1 MYIHT
6 CMVKRPPQLLAPG
19 GSFLSAL
26 AAFDAG
32 ADGVYL
38 GMREF
43 SARKAAVNF
52 SLDQLR
58 RIRGLAADRGKRIAV
73 TVNTVV
79 REAEI
84 GRLADTLGW
93 LEALAVDA
101 VIVQDLGVR
110 EVASR
115 FFPRLVLH
123 ASTQMAVH
131 NSAGLSEAEALGF
144 RRVVLARE
152 LPLETIGRLRAAHPG
167 IELEVFIHGALCYS
181 FSGICLASWAL
192 TGRSSNR
199 GDCAQ
204 ICRSLFRGQDVNGH
218 LFSCRDLSLGRSV
231 LLLAGAGVDA
241 LKIEGRMKSP
251 EYVFNTVRMYR
262 EILDRGEDLSETEEE
277 ALARKSAL
285 GFARETTSGWLRS
298 PSGTRLVDSRYPGH
312 RGAVLGTI
320 ASVTADEMTVTLQGD
335 LSLRDGV
342 GLFPHAGRGGG
353 PPPVTAAEP
362 LQFSVQRI
370 RAKGRDV
377 KFAREGETVAIQL
390 PVQPGTPLPGPGDE
404 VRHLSSRFLDLPEP
418 KEARF
423 PPSRIPVDLA
433 VSLSAQGGTGTLSVR
448 SAGPGQELPV
458 FERSLTVDRA
468 EKRKPFFDILS
479 AVFAESGDALFRASA
494 IAFDNRT
501 GLPDDAVFVPPSELK
516 KAKNE
521 FYQHLEA
528 EFTRGLAGKARQV
541 EAWPDPHG
549 SRGERPDAQG
559 PGALDLAGF
568 ARRGSLSPKGDGLIP
583 FVSRGADGIAPESL
597 SVLGGFT
604 AVPLPP
610 VMLDEGWWADAL
622 DALAGAH
629 PGTRFAVGLSNLAHL
644 RLADRL
650 TGHANAWFFVDFP
663 LYVANR
669 FSLDFLARRVPRL
682 LFAYAWIEDAAE
694 GLAERPGVVPVIR
707 IASGFQP
714 PLFYSLGCFAK
725 NDLLSGRC
733 PDEAAR
739 RAAPEGTPPGE
750 CPRDFS
756 RHVSQGR
763 ARFRVVVRDCVT
775 YLFAVS

>member
-1 MYIHT
+1 VYIHG
-6 CMVKRPPQLLAPG
+6 CMVKRLPELLAPG

-43 SARKAAVNF
+43 SARKAAANF
-52 SLDQLR
+52 SLEQLR
-58 RIRGLAADRGKRIAV
+58 RIRGLAADRGRRIAV

-110 EVASR
+110 EVAAR
-115 FFPRLVLH
+115 FFPRLTLH

-131 NSAGLSEAEALGF
+131 NSAGLAEAQALGF

-152 LPLETIGRLRAAHPG
+152 LPLETIMRLRAEHPG

-181 FSGICLASWAL
+181 LSGICLASWAL

-231 LLLAGAGVDA
+231 LSLAEAGVDA

-262 EILDRGEDLSETEEE
+262 EILDRGEDLGERDEKD
-277 ALARKSAL
+277 LARKSAL

-298 PSGTRLVDSRYPGH
+298 HSGTRLVDSTWPGH

-320 ASVTADEMTVTLQGD
+320 ASVKGDEMTVTLLGD
-335 LSLRDGV
+335 LSLRDGL
-342 GLFPHAGRGGG
+342 GLFPRAEPGRA
-353 PPPVTAAEP
+353 PAVEP

-370 RAKGRDV
+370 RVQGREV
-377 KFAREGETVAIQL
+377 KFAREGETVAIQY
-390 PVQPGTPLPGPGDE
+390 PQQPGTPRPEPGAE
-404 VRHLSSRFLDLPEP
+404 IRHLSSRFLDLPEP
-418 KEARF
+418 KEASF
-423 PPSRIPVDLA
+423 LQYRIPVDLA
-433 VSLSAQGGTGTLSVR
+433 VSLGAGGGRGTLAVQASE
-448 SAGPGQELPV
+448 AGWNAPA
-458 FERSLTVDRA
+458 FERTLTVDRA
-468 EKRKPFFDILS
+468 ERRKPFLEILQG
-479 AVFAESGDALFRASA
+479 VFAESGEALFRAGS
-494 IAFDNRT
+494 ISFDNRT

-516 KAKNE
+516 KAKNGL
-521 FYQHLEA
+521 FRHLEQGLVRSLA
-528 EFTRGLAGKARQV
+528 ERIRAV
-541 EAWPDPHG
+541 ESWSAP
-549 SRGERPDAQG
+549 QG
-559 PGALDLAGF
+559 PRAETPATADLAPF
-568 ARRGSLSPKGDGLIP
+568 ARRESLSPKGDGSIS
-583 FVSRGADGIAPESL
+583 FVSRGPGSVELQAL
-597 SVLGGFT
+597 SVVAGFT
-604 AVPLPP
+604 VVPLPP
-610 VMLDEGWWADAL
+610 VMLDEQWWARAL
-622 DALAGAH
+622 DDLVGAH
-629 PGTRFAVGLSNLAHL
+629 PAARFAVGLSNLAHL
-644 RLADRL
+644 PLADL
-650 TGHANAWFFVDFP
+650 LAAHDNAWFFIDFP

-669 FSLDFLARRVPRL
+669 FALDFLSRRVPRL
-682 LFAYAWIEDAAE
+682 LLAYAWIEDAE
-694 GLAERPGVVPVIR
+694 DGFTGSPGSVPVIR
-707 IASGFQP
+707 IAAGFRP

-725 NDLLSGRC
+725 HDLLSGCC

-739 RAAPEGTPPGE
+739 RAAPEGTLRGE
-750 CPRDFS
+750 CPRNFS
-756 RHVSQGR
+756 RDVSQGK

-775 YLFAVS
+775 YLFSVS